1 MRRQRSKDTEQKVA
15 DMCKIFCQLTCKTYQ
30 ETGGR
35 CFADGKCKARAKWRV
50 RESNINKI
58 KI

>member
-1 MRRQRSKDTEQKVA
+1 MRRQRSKDIEQKVA

-30 ETGGR
+30 DTNGR
-35 CFADGKCKARAKWRV
+35 CLADGECKARAKWRV